1 MSTTTPTLRD
11 PQQMPRVFQANL
23 FRFYVRVVQPTLAQ
37 FAPNVLEYGAFEDLG
52 RFLSAASAQVEN
64 HTANEA
70 AKAFTLITSGLF
82 ERQLRIW
89 GLAMFGQDRQPDV
102 RTQAFVALL
111 AACTTHVD
119 VDAGQLDVRADLEEA
134 QLVANVVRHGDGRA
148 SALLEARAP
157 HLWIFDES
165 AYIDLLPSPSPASER
180 MLVKPE
186 DVVRYVRA
194 GLRFWGLVDPL
205 DGAIVEP
212 PI

>member
-1 MSTTTPTLRD
+1 VSTTTTILRD

-23 FRFYVRVVQPTLAQ
+23 YRFFVRVVQPTLAQ
-37 FAPNVLEYGAFEDLG
+37 FAPGVLEYGAFDDLD

-89 GLAMFGQDRQPDV
+89 GLAMFGEDRQPDV
-102 RTQAFVALL
+102 RTQAFGALL
-111 AACTTHVD
+111 ADCVAHVD
-119 VDAGQLDVRADLEEA
+119 VDPGQLGVQGDLEEA

-148 SALLEARAP
+148 SAALEARAP
-157 HLWIFDES
+157 RLWIYEET

-180 MLVKPE
+180 MLVRPE